1 MAAFAI
7 QNVISTRY
15 YMRLDSTLAGRET
28 DYAFLL
34 DASRSHTQSQ
44 TAVVYTF
51 EPETFEV
58 NAIAVRSSG
67 AARLKDVGVT
77 LSGSTSRWLDSLA
90 SAVQGKPGAEPNF
103 EKFPEALQYHVKR
116 LAVVPLRNENTLFG
130 LLNLGRSGEASFEPK
145 ELDIA
150 QRAGRL
156 LTALLERDT
165 LQQKLAERKLVERA
179 KGILQQR
186 RRLSEEQAYL
196 MLRNNSR
203 RRRIPMASIAKEII
217 EVSVAHSVGVEQGLR
232 RFKTA

>member
-1 MAAFAI
+1 MAAFAF

-15 YMRLDSTLAGRET
+15 YIHLDSAIAGRET
-28 DYAFLL
+28 DYSFLL
-34 DASRSHTQSQ
+34 DASRTHTQSQ

-58 NAIAVRSSG
+58 SAIAVRSSI

-77 LSGSTSRWLDSLA
+77 LSGSTSNWLDSLA
-90 SAVQGKPGAEPNF
+90 SPVQGRPGAEPNF
-103 EKFPEALQYHVKR
+103 EKFPEALQYQLKR
-116 LAVVPLRNENTLFG
+116 LAVVPLRNEDTLFG
-130 LLNLGRSGEASFEPK
+130 LLSLGRSSEDRFEPK
-145 ELDIA
+145 ELDVA

-203 RRRIPMASIAKEII
+203 RRRIPMANLAKEII
-217 EVSVAHSVGVEQGLR
+217 EVSLARGVGVEQGLR
-232 RFKTA
+232 RLKTA